1 MTKFVELDNPILR
14 QVAQAVPAEN
24 ITSPFFQGIIDEMID
39 FSLKEQKKYRQGLSN
54 RKLAGLAAPQ
64 IGIPLRIMLVDL
76 AIENGYGLLY
86 PFINPEITR
95 VSQKTEEAIEGCFS
109 VDPRICGMVSRPKV
123 IGTTAYN
130 MEGEAI
136 SREYYDKVARV
147 FQHEREHL
155 DGILFVD
162 KAEELYLL
170 KGNRLFPY
178 RLPVKRAT
186 SSLFARL
193 FVSCKR

>member
-1 MTKFVELDNPILR
+1 
-14 QVAQAVPAEN
+14 
-24 ITSPFFQGIIDEMID
+24 MIS
-39 FSLKEQKKYRQGLSN
+39 F
-54 RKLAGLAAPQ
+54 PQ
-64 IGIPLRIMLVDL
+64 IGYPWRIILVDL